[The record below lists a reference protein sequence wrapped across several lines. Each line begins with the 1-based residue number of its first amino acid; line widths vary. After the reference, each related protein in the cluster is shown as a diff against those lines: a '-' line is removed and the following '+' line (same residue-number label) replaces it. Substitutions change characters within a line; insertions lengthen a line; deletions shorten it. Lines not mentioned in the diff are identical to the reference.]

1 MKNVTLVTGL
11 WDIKRSDLTGGWSRS
26 FEDHYITK
34 FKELLQVPY
43 NLIVFGEEEL
53 QDIVFEIRDTD
64 NTQFIE
70 RSQDWFKNEFYN
82 KIQEIR
88 KDPKWY
94 NQVGWLK
101 DSTQGSLEM
110 YNPLVMSKMF
120 MLNDAN
126 IMSRFNTEFIYWI
139 DAGLTT
145 TVHPGYFTHDRVLD
159 KVEALGDKFH
169 FICFPYETTT
179 EIHGFK
185 YPEINSYAGGEV
197 KKVARGGFFGGPKT
211 SISKINGFYYQ
222 LLSSTL
228 YDGLM
233 GTEES
238 IFSIMVYKYPDF
250 ISYSMIEGN
259 GLVSKFFEDLKNDPF
274 TPKPKPT
281 KPVIKKSTVKAKPKV
296 GLYVITF
303 NSPKQFETLCK
314 SFELYDNSYLKQPEK
329 FLLNNSTDKSTD
341 KQYTELCKKYNFK
354 QIKKGNLGICGGR
367 QFIAEHFDE
376 NKHLDFYLF
385 FEDDMFFYNGKDIVC
400 RNGFIRKVE
409 NIYTKTLE
417 IIKKESYDFLKF
429 NFTEFFGDNHKQW
442 SWHNVPADVRKKLF
456 PNNPVKKDND
466 ISKAPN
472 QVFTNILSYQGL
484 PYASGEVYY
493 CNWPQLVSRQGNKKM
508 FLDTKWA
515 HPYEQTWMS
524 HIYQETVKGKIK
536 PGILLATPTEH
547 DRFDHYP
554 KEERR
559 EN

>member
-11 WDIKRSDLTGGWSRS
+11 WDIKRSDLTDGWNRS

-70 RSQDWFKNEFYN
+70 RSQDWFKNEFYSQ
-82 KIQEIR
+82 IQQIR
-88 KDPKWY
+88 KDPEWY
-94 NQVGWLK
+94 DQVGWLK
-101 DSTQGSLEM
+101 ESTQASLEM

-120 MLNDAN
+120 ILNDAS
-126 IMSRFNTEFIYWI
+126 IMSKFDTEFIYWI

-185 YPEINSYAGGEV
+185 YPEINSYAEGEV

-211 SISKINGFYYQ
+211 SISKINGLYYQ

-228 YDGLM
+228 YDGYM

-238 IFSIMVYKYPDF
+238 IFSIMVYKHPDL

-259 GLVSKFFEDLKNDPF
+259 GLVSKFFEDLKNNPF
-274 TPKPKPT
+274 KPKTYSEP
-281 KPVIKKSTVKAKPKV
+281 KKELIKTNLDFSKV
-296 GLYVITF
+296 GLYVLTF

-314 SFELYDNSYLKQPEK
+314 SFELYDRDYLDKPKK
-329 FLLNNSTDKSTD
+329 FLLNNSTDDSTN
-341 KQYTELCKKYNFK
+341 KEYTELCEKYGFK

-367 QFIAEHFDE
+367 QFIAEHFY
-376 NKHLDFYLF
+376 KYSSLDYCMF
-385 FEDDMFFYNGKDIVC
+385 FEDDMFFYVGDDNTC
-400 RNGFIRKVE
+400 RNGFIRKVD
-409 NIYTKTLE
+409 NLYKKTLA
-417 IIKKESYDFLKF
+417 IANNESFDFLKY
-429 NFTEFFGDNHKQW
+429 NFSEFFGDNSTQW
-442 SWHNVPADVRKKLF
+442 AWYNIPDKVRKKKF
-456 PNNPVKKDND
+456 KEHPIRDEKTHNNPPKLIFK
-466 ISKAPN
+466 
-472 QVFTNILSYQGL
+472 NIKSYQGL
-484 PYASGEVYY
+484 PYATGEIYY
-493 CNWPQLVSRQGNKKM
+493 CNWPQIVSREGNKKM
-508 FLDTKWA
+508 FIKTKWA
-515 HPYEQTWMS
+515 YPYEQTWMS

-547 DRFDHYP
+547 DRFDHYS